1 MWIRCNPNPL
11 GKQTSDCVVRAI
23 SIATEQSWKR
33 TYRDLCAMG
42 EIECEMPSSNYV
54 WGLYLKEKSGEQF
67 LLPESCPSCITVRAF
82 SKKYPEGIYVI
93 GTGSH
98 AVAVIDGDYY
108 DSWDSGNE
116 TPSYFW
122 KMK

>member
-1 MWIRCNPNPL
+1 MWIKCNPNPL

-23 SIATEQSWKR
+23 AIATEQSWKR
-33 TYRDLCAMG
+33 TYRELCDFG
-42 EIECEMPSSNYV
+42 EIECEMPSANVV
-54 WGLYLKEKSGEQF
+54 WGQYLRHHGSTQF
-67 LLPESCPSCITVRAF
+67 LLPAACPQCITVRAF
-82 SKKYPEGIYVI
+82 CEKYPEGTYVI

-122 KMK
+122 RVR